1 MDSFFKCADI
11 AGEVYKNNMPGIKH
25 SRKKYKGIVIDD
37 MKISNDNNPYHKK
50 AGRYVLIDPISPIF
64 EDDYVLMDVL
74 TKYLK
79 LLVKNKTKR
88 KSKLN
93 VLIVGLGNKVI
104 DKVDVNYHLKNEK
117 IKKKNIKT
125 YVSAFSPGVMASTGF
140 ESSNM
145 IKAIVEN
152 EKIDV
157 VIAIDA
163 LATRT
168 IKRLNRVIQLTD
180 TGIAPGSGVGNYRKA
195 LDEDY
200 IKIPV
205 IAIGVATVLETLNN
219 MKIDENKQGE
229 IASNVME
236 NIDEKI
242 IMSTKDIDF
251 EIKSIAKLIANS
263 INLAFN

>member
-1 MDSFFKCADI
+1 MCIRDS
-11 AGEVYKNNMPGIKH
+11 
-25 SRKKYKGIVIDD
+25 
-37 MKISNDNNPYHKK
+37 
-50 AGRYVLIDPISPIF
+50 
-64 EDDYVLMDVL
+64 
-74 TKYLK
+74 
-79 LLVKNKTKR
+79 
-88 KSKLN
+88 
-93 VLIVGLGNKVI
+93 

-125 YVSAFSPGVMASTGF
+125 YVSAFSPGVMSSTGF

-205 IAIGVATVLETLNN
+205 IAIGVATVIDTAAIVLETLNN